1 MEEEN
6 TSMLIIMYLI
16 EWRYAHPWSQNS
28 FHEEKMEMEIFQ
40 PE

>member
-6 TSMLIIMYLI
+6 TSMLIIMNLI
-16 EWRYAHPWSQNS
+16 EWRYAYPWSQNS
-28 FHEEKMEMEIFQ
+28 FHGEKMKMEIFQ